1 MSCHS
6 RIGVRWGFDGT
17 AGLGT
22 ALALRPEALLEELDG
37 EAGPGFPEEVATSL
51 PAERYV
57 AMLHAHQAMLVAV
70 GQSAWF

>member
-37 EAGPGFPEEVATSL
+37 EAVPRFPDEGAAGL

-57 AMLHAHQAMLVAV
+57 AMLHAYEAMLMPV
-70 GQSAWF
+70 GESA